1 MNPLIPKPTKISIR
15 AAPHKKQAFTQA
27 QPAKPKKF
35 VIPKQCNN
43 QTPTPRYPFCVMPD
57 FGKPT
62 KSIQPPINPDKHYYL
77 DLMNTYNYSG
87 K

>member
-1 MNPLIPKPTKISIR
+1 
-15 AAPHKKQAFTQA
+15 
-27 QPAKPKKF
+27 
-35 VIPKQCNN
+35 
-43 QTPTPRYPFCVMPD
+43 MPD